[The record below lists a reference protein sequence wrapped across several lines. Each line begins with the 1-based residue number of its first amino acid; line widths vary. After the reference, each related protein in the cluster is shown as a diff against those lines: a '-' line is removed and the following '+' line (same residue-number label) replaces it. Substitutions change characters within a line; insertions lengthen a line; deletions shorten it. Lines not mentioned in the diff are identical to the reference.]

1 MGDLE
6 RLWARAEQ
14 QNDLGLALRC
24 ALIAASLRSQSGN
37 LSPELLVGLVQV
49 GTPVGKWS
57 AAAALEH
64 IALMPDSWRQADIS
78 S

>member
-14 QNDLGLALRC
+14 QGDLGLALRC

-37 LSPELLVGLVQV
+37 LSLELLVGLVQV
-49 GTPVGKWS
+49 GTPARKWS

-64 IALMPDSWRQADIS
+64 IALIPDSWRQADIS